1 MLLLR
6 VCLTTCLAASLW
18 YFYSAYFLTSIVET
32 RFHDISLN
40 SYTKKE
46 HHIMS
51 FFKETVCIVKLL
63 DNIVNFPLFST
74 TMYSSLNFPI
84 NADQRTDF
92 H

>member
-40 SYTKKE
+40 SYTKKK

-51 FFKETVCIVKLL
+51 FLTASKLARSGPTS
-63 DNIVNFPLFST
+63 DKIGVVNLI
-74 TMYSSLNFPI
+74 YI
-84 NADQRTDF
+84 
-92 H
+92 